1 MIELESPAHDASP
14 ARTDQLLAALAT
26 QATIGNERETA
37 TAAALARVDARLE
50 AMEKTIAPLVVD
62 ARGRAMFGARVFALL
77 EKIKLQQAIAI
88 AILGATVATVG
99 GLSLALV
106 MLAIREP
113 AAVLAFV
120 VTLFSHVPG

>member
-37 TAAALARVDARLE
+37 TAQALARVDARLE

-77 EKIKLQQAIAI
+77 EKIKIQQALSI
-88 AILGATVATVG
+88 AILGATIATMG

-106 MLAIREP
+106 VLAFSQP

-120 VTLFSHVPG
+120 VALFNLAPG

>member
-1 MIELESPAHDASP
+1 MSDNIERRHADARLE
-14 ARTDQLLAALAT
+14 QILAAVAT
-26 QATIGNERETA
+26 QATISNEREAATA
-37 TAAALARVDARLE
+37 TALRDLSDEVRRVGEEIRPTVL
-50 AMEKTIAPLVVD
+50 D
-62 ARGRAMFGARVFALL
+62 ARGRQMFGARIFTLL

-88 AILGATVATVG
+88 AILGATAATVG

-106 MLAIREP
+106 MLAFREP